1 MDLILQ
7 NLFCCQY

>member
-7 NLFCCQY
+7 EHAPANY

>member
-7 NLFCCQY
+7 NGIHIN